1 MNTIHTLSRTPRK
14 GLRPLAFAVLS
25 ALLAQGAVADV
36 LTENYEFKGTEVHQ
50 GVKAENG
57 KDIIVTGDTITFSG
71 TNPVIY
77 AATSNLPTEE
87 NLSTIT
93 IGTDDTKT
101 VSITSSDA
109 YALRTNGGDLTIRGE
124 NIALTA
130 GTGTTSTVEAMRFG
144 GYGTATIGGE
154 ETKSLSIRNGSGDG
168 VVVLPYD
175 NGEKLVAE
183 SDAIVNLK
191 P

>member
-14 GLRPLAFAVLS
+14 GLRPLAFAVLG
-25 ALLAQGAVADV
+25 ALLAQGAVAEV
-36 LTENYEFKGTEVHQ
+36 LTENYEFKGTEVLE

-57 KDIIVTGDTITFSG
+57 ADITVTGDTITFSG
-71 TNPVIY
+71 KDPVIS
-77 AATSNLPTEE
+77 AVTTDRPTQTDP
-87 NLSTIT
+87 STIT
-93 IGTDDTKT
+93 IGTADTKT

-124 NIALTA
+124 KIDLTA

-168 VVVLPYD
+168 VVIMPYHIRMGLTRLP
-175 NGEKLVAE
+175 
-183 SDAIVNLK
+183 S
-191 P
+191 PTPM